1 MRQPCWPISAEA
13 ILNPSHGVRTINT
26 QEVVASTEEMMP
38 SATASPDWTAWRA
51 SLAAWLNRCADRWAA
66 VAAYEELSRLS
77 DAQLEH
83 RGLRRD
89 TLARDLSD

>member
-1 MRQPCWPISAEA
+1 M
-13 ILNPSHGVRTINT
+13 NT
-26 QEVVASTEEMMP
+26 QEIVASAEEMMSP
-38 SATASPDWTAWRA
+38 ATVAVSPLWAVWRA

-89 TLARDLSD
+89 TLARDLTD